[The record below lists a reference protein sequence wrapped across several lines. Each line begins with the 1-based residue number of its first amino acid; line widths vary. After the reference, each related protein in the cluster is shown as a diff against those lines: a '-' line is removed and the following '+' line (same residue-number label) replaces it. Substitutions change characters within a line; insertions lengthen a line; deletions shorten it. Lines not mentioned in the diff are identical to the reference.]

1 MTHLELHIFDI
12 AMRHPYISTTK
23 LSKGGGGERRGR
35 VLRKEKLYYEK

>member
-23 LSKGGGGERRGR
+23 LSKGGGERRGR
-35 VLRKEKLYYEK
+35 VLRKEKYYEK